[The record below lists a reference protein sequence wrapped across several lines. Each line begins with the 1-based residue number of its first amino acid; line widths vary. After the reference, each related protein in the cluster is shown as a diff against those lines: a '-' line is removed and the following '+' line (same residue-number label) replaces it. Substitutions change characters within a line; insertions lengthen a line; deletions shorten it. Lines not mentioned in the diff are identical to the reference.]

1 MAPTESSRTPVV
13 LVVEDEYDVRA
24 TYDLWLDDEWEVR
37 TAADGKTA
45 LSILDPAVDV
55 VVLDRMMPGLSGR
68 DVLDAMQDRQADPRV
83 VMMTAV
89 TPDLD
94 IVEMP
99 FDAYLSKP
107 VDHDQLNETVR
118 TLLDRDKQDDQL
130 REYYRLV
137 EKRATLES
145 ENPDHVLSEDER
157 YQQLTDR
164 IAELEDVL
172 SDDLNDLDSDEFVAL
187 LDDVV

>member
-1 MAPTESSRTPVV
+1 M
-13 LVVEDEYDVRA
+13 LVVEDDDDVRA

>member
-13 LVVEDEYDVRA
+13 LVVEDDDDVRA